1 MSKVYTGF
9 DCVVKFRCSSALRDA
24 IRDGARASG
33 MDISTY
39 IRACLW
45 RVCPLVCQN
54 AQTAVSDPDSL
65 VVHNAQNAVQ
75 LAFFPEF
82 ERGADK

>member
-45 RVCPLVCQN
+45 QSCPCIVRN
-54 AQTAVSDPDSL
+54 AQKGTEPAARL
-65 VVHNAQNAVQ
+65 AQHNAQNDVQ
-75 LAFFPEF
+75 LPFFPEY
-82 ERGADK
+82 ERG